1 MVKAYLATD
10 PDPAMFEFL
19 KDDFAAL
26 EAKHGGIVSTTFR
39 NFPSFPQRYMERLE
53 MPSADCSVRVE
64 PLKPLT
70 QPVLYTEDDLHVRQF
85 TGSRTN
91 RLSRKGRGQAA

>member
-1 MVKAYLATD
+1 
-10 PDPAMFEFL
+10 
-19 KDDFAAL
+19 
-26 EAKHGGIVSTTFR
+26 
-39 NFPSFPQRYMERLE
+39 MERLE

-70 QPVLYTEDDLHVRQF
+70 QPVLYTEEDLHVRQF